1 VGGQRIDL
9 VAATFSTV
17 AFDRRAPKYVLS
29 RTPILDHGVA
39 MVRAL
44 LNELD
49 LSYHTDGLPDRD
61 IYLTVASTC
70 LNDALPGDT
79 IGWGG
84 AELTTTPALK
94 LWFNETVGYGLRTAF
109 DAVFDQHPIV
119 AHRRTN
125 PGSQPVLRASDC
137 SSDREF
143 RLSRVYRE
151 LFLPIGARYQ
161 LAIVTATDN
170 PITSGRSWFINRS
183 TRDFTD
189 ADLRQARH
197 LQPML
202 ALLDTVYSS
211 SSPIH
216 RVEGAQT
223 DEARKRAHL
232 TVRELDVL
240 ILLADGRSAQQIA
253 RLRRIS
259 VRTVRKHLENI
270 YEKLGCHDRMLAV
283 NKARQLGLLR
293 SQ

>member
-1 VGGQRIDL
+1 M
-9 VAATFSTV
+9 A
-17 AFDRRAPKYVLS
+17 
-29 RTPILDHGVA
+29 
-39 MVRAL
+39 RAL
-44 LNELD
+44 LTELD
-49 LSYHTDGLPDRD
+49 LGYHTDGLPDRD
-61 IYLTVASTC
+61 TYLAVASTC
-70 LNDALPGDT
+70 LNAALPGDT
-79 IGWGG
+79 TGWGG
-84 AELTTTPALK
+84 VELTTTPVLR
-94 LWFNETVGYGLRTAF
+94 LWFNEAVGHGLRSAF

-119 AHRRTN
+119 AHQRTN
-125 PGSQPVLRASDC
+125 PDSEPVLRASDC
-137 SSDREF
+137 ISDREF

-189 ADLRQARH
+189 ADLRHARH

-211 SSPIH
+211 SSPI
-216 RVEGAQT
+216 RRTASAQTDSAQT
-223 DEARKRAHL
+223 DEARKRARL

-240 ILLADGRSAQQIA
+240 TLLADGRSAQQIA

-270 YEKLGCHDRMLAV
+270 YEKLECHDRLLAV
-283 NKARQLGLLR
+283 NRARRLGLLR

>member
-1 VGGQRIDL
+1 
-9 VAATFSTV
+9 
-17 AFDRRAPKYVLS
+17 
-29 RTPILDHGVA
+29 

-44 LNELD
+44 LTELD

-61 IYLTVASTC
+61 TYLAVASAC
-70 LNDALPGDT
+70 LNGALPGDT
-79 IGWGG
+79 TGWGG
-84 AELTTTPALK
+84 VDFTTTSVLK
-94 LWFNETVGYGLRTAF
+94 LWFNEAVGYDLRSAF
-109 DAVFDQHPIV
+109 DAMFDQHPIV

-125 PGSQPVLRASDC
+125 PRSEPVMRASDC
-137 SSDREF
+137 ISDREF

-161 LAIVTATDN
+161 LAIITATDN

-189 ADLRQARH
+189 ADLRNARH

-211 SSPIH
+211 SSPI
-216 RVEGAQT
+216 RRAESAQT
-223 DEARKRAHL
+223 DEARKRARL

-240 ILLADGRSAQQIA
+240 TLLADGRSAQQIA
-253 RLRRIS
+253 RLNRIS

-270 YEKLGCHDRMLAV
+270 YEKLGCHDRLLAV